1 MEDQIKLSKAA
12 KGRNTTPLM
21 KNSKLSKKQNKKT
34 TESFK
39 AKVVEVEFIST
50 PPTFF

>member
-1 MEDQIKLSKAA
+1 MEDQIKLSKA
-12 KGRNTTPLM
+12 KGEKYNTTDE
-21 KNSKLSKKQNKKT
+21 KQQVEQKTNKKP

-50 PPTFF
+50 PPTF